1 MGNELNYQM
10 DNINNNQ
17 FVSLVLAGAN
27 YDDKKVVEDNKKVER
42 DLDIPNKAFLKFE
55 IKGEEKSILKK
66 SMLEIVVEALLG
78 SKYIKSVFVG
88 YDHET
93 AHPKKDEHGII
104 RNIQQFQS
112 QKYPDKKIYPI
123 VKESGVEE
131 VIKAFLN
138 NEHSKDIRLG
148 DYVLIS
154 TSDMPLI
161 NSGIIDSFLEKIV
174 LDKEAY
180 NKYDIF
186 IPIASEKVVDEYFKE
201 YKEYNLKHERKFP
214 IKLKEGN
221 FRNGN
226 LFLIKKRSLKELVK
240 QGLITPLYEG
250 RRKGDKPYLEFGLKQ
265 IKRIGILRVL
275 YYGIKY
281 LPALFKARPLLNIKD
296 LENLSERIGYKTK
309 LVRLSE
315 KEVPLVLDVD
325 TKQHYEEVKNVLSI
339 IY

>member
-1 MGNELNYQM
+1 M
-10 DNINNNQ
+10 DFNIHI
-17 FVSLVLAGAN
+17 SLVLAGAN
-27 YDDKKVVEDNKKVER
+27 CDNREIGDSER
-42 DLDIPNKAFLKFE
+42 IKGDLDIPNKAFLKFE
-55 IKGEEKSILKK
+55 IKGEKKSMLKK

-78 SKYIKSVFVG
+78 SRYIKSVFVG

-104 RNIQQFQS
+104 RGIQQFQS
-112 QKYPDKKIYPI
+112 EKYKNKKVHSI
-123 VKESGVEE
+123 VKEGSIED
-131 VIKAFLN
+131 VIKAFLD
-138 NEHSKDIRLG
+138 NEHSKDIKLE

-161 NSGIIDSFLEKIV
+161 NSEIIDSFLGKIV
-174 LDKEAY
+174 LDKERY
-180 NKYDIF
+180 DKYDIF
-186 IPIASEKVVDEYFKE
+186 IPIASEKVVDGYFKE
-201 YKEYNLKHERKFP
+201 YKEYNLKYERRFP

-226 LFLIKKRSLKELVK
+226 LFLVKKESLKDLLK
-240 QGLITPLYEG
+240 QGLISPLYDG
-250 RRKGDKPYLEFGLKQ
+250 RKEGDKPYIKFGLEQ

-309 LVRLSE
+309 LVQLSKE
-315 KEVPLVLDVD
+315 EVPLVLDVD
-325 TKQHYEEVKNVLSI
+325 TKQHYEEVKNVLSVV
-339 IY
+339 Y